1 MHTECSSWISKTSP
15 RGAQIDLVIDRAD
28 HVLNIC
34 EMKFTADDFRIDKS
48 YDAEL
53 RHKVT
58 AFIEET
64 RCRSS
69 VHLTLVTTYA
79 LARNEY
85 SGQVQS
91 VVTMDDLFAPAR

>member
-1 MHTECSSWISKTSP
+1 MVRRQPSSAEAPVLGVRFILPETSK
-15 RGAQIDLVIDRAD
+15 
-28 HVLNIC
+28 N
-34 EMKFTADDFRIDKS
+34 
-48 YDAEL
+48 AEL
-53 RHKVT
+53 QHKLT

-69 VHLTLVTTYA
+69 VHLTLVATYA

-91 VVTMDDLFAPAR
+91 VVTMDDLFCANSR